1 MKLIET
7 SIRHRLLAA
16 VAAAALG
23 TVVIGTVAIPA
34 ANAAPCTASGLATT
48 ASGVLGA
55 AGPFLDAH
63 PGADDVLTAAATQST
78 DEARTNVRSYF
89 TAHPGE
95 FLELNGIV
103 QPLKDLRSQCGISI
117 SPTQIATLLETMG

>member
-55 AGPFLDAH
+55 R
-63 PGADDVLTAAATQST
+63 
-78 DEARTNVRSYF
+78 ARSWMRIPVR
-89 TAHPGE
+89 TT
-95 FLELNGIV
+95 
-103 QPLKDLRSQCGISI
+103 C
-117 SPTQIATLLETMG
+117 